1 MVHRGKE
8 EFLHNG
14 QPVSG
19 RPSPGPLTRKYED
32 FLRGLTVDN
41 ALQNDEFD
49 FFVNGIKKFPVR
61 VHPLTPE
68 VEH

>member
-19 RPSPGPLTRKYED
+19 RPSPGPLTRKYDD
-32 FLRGLTVDN
+32 FVRGPTVDR
-41 ALQNDEFD
+41 AVHIDEFD

>member
-1 MVHRGKE
+1 MVRSGKE
-8 EFLHNG
+8 KFLHDG
-14 QPVSG
+14 QPVCG
-19 RPSPGPLTRKYED
+19 RPSPAPLTRKYED

-49 FFVNGIKKFPVR
+49 FFVNDIKKFPVR
-61 VHPLTPE
+61 VDPQTPE